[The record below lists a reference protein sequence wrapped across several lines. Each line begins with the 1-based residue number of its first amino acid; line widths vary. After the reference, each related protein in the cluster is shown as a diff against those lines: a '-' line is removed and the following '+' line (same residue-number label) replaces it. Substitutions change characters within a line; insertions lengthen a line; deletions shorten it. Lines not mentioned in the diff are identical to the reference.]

1 MTEEYSSEAQTLESF
16 NYRERL
22 PALDGLRGV
31 AILAV
36 FFYHY
41 AGGLAAKASSGPI
54 HALGMVFAFGWSG
67 VDLFFVLSGFLITGI
82 LYDTQKDP
90 RYYRNFYSR
99 RALRIFPPF
108 YLLALVFILLTP
120 VLGIHWKFA
129 HLAFL
134 FYLGFPLALIW
145 PSVMHISPLVITN
158 HLWSLC
164 AEEQFYAIWPAMVT
178 RLRSR
183 SAILWACAAVAVL
196 ALSFRIAVCVS
207 GWLDIGW
214 THDFLLSRMDTL
226 ALGAAIA
233 ILVRG
238 PQPEK
243 LLRWAAP
250 VFFVGC
256 AGTIALCAIRHSASH
271 LDPLIATVGFSLIAL
286 MYGGLLLLAL
296 RPGAWVARILSLK
309 GLRICGRYS
318 YGMYL
323 YDLPLTLLLSPRRD
337 LLISWLHSYALGSA
351 VFLGLCLLLNL
362 LLAAASFHFI
372 EAPIMRL
379 KSRFP
384 YSSS

>member
-1 MTEEYSSEAQTLESF
+1 MTEDCSGETSSLQPF
-16 NYRERL
+16 NFRERL

-31 AILAV
+31 AILVV

-41 AGGLAAKASSGPI
+41 AGGLAAKVSSGPI
-54 HALGMVFAFGWSG
+54 HTLGMFFAFGWSG

-82 LYDTQKDP
+82 LYDTQTDS
-90 RYYRNFYSR
+90 RYYKNFYAR

-120 VLGIHWKFA
+120 LLGIHWKFA

-134 FYLGFPLALIW
+134 FYLGFPCALIW
-145 PSVMHISPLVITN
+145 PSVMYISPLVITN

-164 AEEQFYAIWPAMVT
+164 AEEQFYAIWPAMIA

-183 SAILWACAAVAVL
+183 SAVLWACAVVAVL
-196 ALSFRIAVCVS
+196 ALSLRITISVS
-207 GWLDIGW
+207 GWLNIAW

-250 VFFVGC
+250 LFFVGC
-256 AGTIALCAIRHSASH
+256 GGTVALCAIRHTVNH
-271 LDPLIATVGFSLIAL
+271 LDPFVATAGFSLIAL

-296 RPGAWVARILSLK
+296 RPGAWIATILSLK
-309 GLRICGRYS
+309 GLRIFGRYS

-323 YDLPLTLLLSPRRD
+323 YDLPLTILLSPHRD
-337 LLISWLHSYALGSA
+337 LLISWLHSYAVGSA
-351 VFLGLCLLLNL
+351 VFLVLCLFVNL
-362 LLAAASFHFI
+362 LVAAASFHFI

-379 KSRFP
+379 KARFN
-384 YSSS
+384 YASS